1 MKNFIEGYVN
11 ALTSEECKT
20 IISYMNED
28 GRLSPGRVMEPNTG
42 KDIIFKEYKDSS
54 DVRMDLREENEINKI
69 ILPSLTKCISLY
81 TKKHPQMNNIDF
93 LHVDPFYNLQKYE
106 PGQGFHETH
115 CENASKVTSH
125 RVLAWMYYLN
135 TLKDGGGTQFDN
147 YEIAVEAVEGR
158 CLIWP
163 AYWTHFHHG
172 VVSPTETKYI
182 ATGWCS
188 YTDPI
193 LESMLFAL
201 DNKKSE

>member
-81 TKKHPQMNNIDF
+81 TRKHPQMNNIDYWE
-93 LHVDPFYNLQKYE
+93 VDHIYNLQKYN
-106 PGQGFHETH
+106 PGQCFSSTH

-135 TLKDGGGTQFDN
+135 TVKDGGGTQFDN

-172 VVSPTETKYI
+172 IVSKTEIKYI
-182 ATGWCS
+182 ATGWFLYS
-188 YTDPI
+188 
-193 LESMLFAL
+193 SFFV
-201 DNKKSE
+201 DNE

>member
-11 ALTSEECKT
+11 ALTSEECAK

-28 GRLSPGRVMEPNTG
+28 GRLAPGRVMEPNTG

-81 TKKHPQMNNIDF
+81 TKKHPQMNNIDYWE
-93 LHVDPFYNLQKYE
+93 VDHIYNLQKYN
-106 PGQGFHETH
+106 PGQCFASSH
-115 CENASKVTSH
+115 CENASIVTSY

-135 TLKDGGGTQFDN
+135 TVKDGGGTQFDN

-172 VVSPTETKYI
+172 IVSKTEIKYI
-182 ATGWCS
+182 ATGWFLYS
-188 YTDPI
+188 
-193 LESMLFAL
+193 SFFV
-201 DNKKSE
+201 DNE

>member
-20 IISYMNED
+20 IIDYMNEEVE
-28 GRLSPGRVMEPNTG
+28 LEPGKVKEPNTG
-42 KDIIFKEYKDSS
+42 EDIVSKGMKDSL
-54 DVRMDLREENEINKI
+54 DVQMNLLEDETWNGSMDNYISEETSFVNRT
-69 ILPSLTKCISLY
+69 ILASLSKCISLY

-93 LHVDPFYNLQKYE
+93 WQVDPYYNLQKYE
-106 PGQGFHETH
+106 PGQAFHETH

-135 TLKDGGGTQFDN
+135 TIKDGGGTQFDN
-147 YEIAVEAVEGR
+147 YEIAVDAVEGR

-172 VVSPTETKYI
+172 IVSKTETKYI
-182 ATGWCS
+182 ATGWFLYS
-188 YTDPI
+188 
-193 LESMLFAL
+193 
-201 DNKKSE
+201 

>member
-20 IISYMNED
+20 IIDYMNEEVEFI
-28 GRLSPGRVMEPNTG
+28 PGKVKEPNTG
-42 KDIIFKEYKDSS
+42 KDIVIKEYKDSL
-54 DVRMDLREENEINKI
+54 DVKMNFREKGEINEILLN
-69 ILPSLTKCISLY
+69 SLTKCISLY
-81 TKKHPQMNNIDF
+81 TRKHPQMNNIDF
-93 LHVDPFYNLQKYE
+93 WQVDPFYKLQKYE

-135 TLKDGGGTQFDN
+135 TVKDGGGTQFDN

-172 VVSPTETKYI
+172 IVSKTETKYI
-182 ATGWCS
+182 ATGWFLYS
-188 YTDPI
+188 
-193 LESMLFAL
+193 SFFV
-201 DNKKSE
+201 DNE

>member
-93 LHVDPFYNLQKYE
+93 WQVDPFYNLQKYE

-135 TLKDGGGTQFDN
+135 TVKDGGGTQFDN

-172 VVSPTETKYI
+172 IVSKTETKYI
-182 ATGWCS
+182 ATGGFLYS
-188 YTDPI
+188 
-193 LESMLFAL
+193 SFFV
-201 DNKKSE
+201 DNE